1 MSHADIKQDITH
13 DADALALAKRLRE
26 AREYIGLSQESVA
39 EHLGLSRP
47 AVSSIERGTR
57 KVSSF
62 ELKHLAELYRRS
74 VTFFLDIGNETDDDW
89 STDSYTEALFRT
101 AQRLDDADREQV
113 LRFAEFLEHGPP
125 LGYKDNA

>member
-1 MSHADIKQDITH
+1 MNRSDIKQGTIH
-13 DADALALAKRLRE
+13 DTDALELAKRLRE
-26 AREYIGLSQESVA
+26 AREYIGLSQGSVA

-74 VTFFLDIGNETDDDW
+74 IAFFLDINDETDDNR
-89 STDSYTEALFRT
+89 SADSYTEALFRT
-101 AQRLDDADREQV
+101 TQRLDDADRDQV
-113 LRFAEFLEHGPP
+113 LRFAEFLRHGPA
-125 LGYKDNA
+125 LQE